1 MFFIG
6 KGLGEP
12 LLQGPLDMQ
21 LGKKKKKASPK
32 LNYFYLLLLDGS
44 TSEYFRVSLESKHRR
59 G

>member
-21 LGKKKKKASPK
+21 LGKKKKKR
-32 LNYFYLLLLDGS
+32 LQN
-44 TSEYFRVSLESKHRR
+44 
-59 G
+59 